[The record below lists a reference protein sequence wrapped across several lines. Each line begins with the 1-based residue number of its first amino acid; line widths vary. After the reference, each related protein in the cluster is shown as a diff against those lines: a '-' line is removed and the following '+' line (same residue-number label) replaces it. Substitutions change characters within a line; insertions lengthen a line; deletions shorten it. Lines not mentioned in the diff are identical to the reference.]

1 MFHCLDL
8 SVEFALL
15 SEKSRVV
22 RINRFGSAGKNK
34 TRTDNLKMF
43 WDKSQNVFSKSQKA
57 FVQISERFLSKSQ
70 NVFVAIANYL

>member
-1 MFHCLDL
+1 MFYCLDL
-8 SVEFALL
+8 SVEFAPL

-43 WDKSQNVFSKSQKA
+43 WDKSQTFWDKSQKVFSKSQNA
-57 FVQISERFLSKSQ
+57 FVQI
-70 NVFVAIANYL
+70 

>member
-8 SVEFALL
+8 SVEFAPL

-43 WDKSQNVFSKSQKA
+43 WDKSQTFWDKSQKVFSKSQNA
-57 FVQISERFLSKSQ
+57 FVQI
-70 NVFVAIANYL
+70 